1 MWVDADLI
9 FLDMGLRLEQVA
21 SAHPGA
27 HVILSA
33 GGSGMGVQ
41 SSLITKN
48 DCFNVAHYPISKVDV
63 M

>member
-1 MWVDADLI
+1 MKLEYSCKRLYVFIRAADLDYVMWVDADLI

-33 GGSGMGVQ
+33 GGSGKGV
-41 SSLITKN
+41 
-48 DCFNVAHYPISKVDV
+48 
-63 M
+63 